1 MNKMITPALLTEERI
16 LWEGKAFRGI
26 IFRPIDLFL
35 VPLSL
40 VFGGLSLL
48 WIGSAEGTTE
58 DQILKLGCL
67 PILVVG
73 LYGALGRFVVDAIIR
88 RKIAYFVTNK
98 RVLIVNSHD
107 GSTAEWVGI
116 DSLPSLELDERPDGS
131 GTIRFGN
138 SVGWWTGNFTPENGR
153 VFDQLESD
161 MDMIWQPMSDPTPQF
176 IRIPNARSVYELIQ
190 SLIKQ

>member
-1 MNKMITPALLTEERI
+1 MITPALLTEERI
-16 LWEGKAFRGI
+16 LWEGKPFRGI

-40 VFGGLSLL
+40 VFGSLSLV
-48 WIGSAEGTTE
+48 WIRSVEGTTE
-58 DQILKLGCL
+58 AQIMKLGCL

-116 DSLPSLELDERPDGS
+116 DSLPSLVLEERPDGS
-131 GTIRFGN
+131 GTIRFGK

-161 MDMIWQPMSDPTPQF
+161 MDMIWQPMSDQTPQF

>member
-1 MNKMITPALLTEERI
+1 MITPALVTEERI
-16 LWEGKAFRGI
+16 LWEGRAFRGI

-40 VFGGLSLL
+40 VLGGLSLV
-48 WIGSAEGTTE
+48 WIWSAESTAE
-58 DQILKLGCL
+58 DLILKLGCL
-67 PILVVG
+67 PILVFG
-73 LYGALGRFVVDAIIR
+73 LYGVLGRFLLDASMR

-107 GSTAEWVGI
+107 GSTVEWVGI

-131 GTIRFGN
+131 GTIRFGK

-161 MDMIWQPMSDPTPQF
+161 TDMIWQPMSDPTPQF